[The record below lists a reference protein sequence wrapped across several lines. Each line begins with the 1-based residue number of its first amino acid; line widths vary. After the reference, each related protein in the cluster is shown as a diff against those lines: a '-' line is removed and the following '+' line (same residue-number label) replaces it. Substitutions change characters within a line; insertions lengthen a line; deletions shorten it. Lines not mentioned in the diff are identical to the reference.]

1 MACVFLVSTHGS
13 SGFLLQGWDN
23 NTIPID
29 QKA

>member
-23 NTIPID
+23 TIPID
-29 QKA
+29 QRA